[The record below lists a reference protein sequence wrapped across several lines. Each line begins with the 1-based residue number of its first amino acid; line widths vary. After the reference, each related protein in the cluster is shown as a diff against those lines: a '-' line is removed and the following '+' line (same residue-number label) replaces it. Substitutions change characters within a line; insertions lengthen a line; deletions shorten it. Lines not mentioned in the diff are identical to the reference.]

1 MGRVWAGARHVLR
14 HHLGCK
20 TMITSILQI
29 ELMVHRRLLQDDGL
43 GVMEPLNETDAGCS
57 PYPTQVP
64 DWTSLCAPLPACTRS
79 GGGVV
84 SRGLFMLTL
93 EPPAR
98 AARVWRPLAHA
109 NYMQVSAQWSNLCR
123 DCTLFSFF
131 MLDSSHHTRPPP
143 SAHRCSCPK
152 FLPSSH
158 VTHLSRRCLFAPLLP
173 PPLY

>member
-1 MGRVWAGARHVLR
+1 MAAVWLKGRCLPRTAASFGFQNDDHFHV
-14 HHLGCK
+14 
-20 TMITSILQI
+20 QI

-109 NYMQVSAQWSNLCR
+109 NYMQVRHSGQISVVIAIVV
-123 DCTLFSFF
+123 DFS
-131 MLDSSHHTRPPP
+131 
-143 SAHRCSCPK
+143 C
-152 FLPSSH
+152 
-158 VTHLSRRCLFAPLLP
+158 
-173 PPLY
+173 